1 MPLYVYKIEN
11 FNQVLPKELDQF
23 KTFASILY
31 KEFHNAEDTCL
42 FISNFAIPGNKK
54 RSTTP
59 VDGIL
64 ITPKCIAV
72 IDFKAYS
79 GIITAKLNGSWIFQ
93 ENENSK
99 EIPIDGGS
107 GTKTVLGQITINHDA
122 LAEYLKEL
130 SKEIEIKE
138 NSFNFYKSV
147 SCIVAFI
154 DIIKLNNEIG
164 DGLPFGLGIC
174 DSNSFKET
182 LDRLHKETSRR
193 LHRSKLLTNDEIDK
207 IRLKLNISSCLMQE
221 SEYKDYKSKYS
232 KQTGKST
239 ENSHNIN
246 TAKSSSKKDAPKPEH
261 PQRTNI
267 EHRPVESEEDSN
279 RQQRT
284 ITGDSN
290 AVKPI
295 QPINQRP
302 AQTSDT
308 LQRPTTTANSTA
320 NAPIRPSTQQ
330 QPNSVRP
337 VIQPTHQL
345 EKQVSKPQAITIQK
359 ETKPVINTINTQDS
373 KAKKNHDDYILGLP
387 DSQFSFERYKNS
399 DLYFLRV
406 KHIDGSIECLTKPI
420 FREEG
425 SSFHN
430 GLSTVS
436 MQDYKSYFI
445 NKLGNPVSKGYDFHS
460 IMPFGEIY
468 RMSQSCR
475 YGLLNKVGN
484 EIAPARYDII
494 KAFNCGVAV
503 FRINKKYGVISDS
516 GKELVRP
523 MYDYISPFNNDVAV
537 VCLDHKCGVIN
548 TSGKTVVPIAHYDYI
563 SKFEDGV
570 ASAKIG
576 TKWGVIDTSGKVV
589 VPVMYDGIHECTSKG
604 SIVINN
610 LWNLSLNSKGA
621 IKSKKISISDFL
633 EYTICGATIV
643 HIICLIL
650 LYLLCTGIVNWQD
663 QFLHL
668 SSVNKLV
675 YTSLFIIE
683 FVTII
688 INSLFVLPEYN
699 GDRGGGYIGENASP
713 IICIIPFVGFLIIV
727 WLILLAIT
735 YYMGSFDYCDVIR
748 DICTFVTPIALIV
761 MNIYAFWDEWK
772 CNRKWYLRRA
782 EYDPNC

>member
-11 FNQVLPKELDQF
+11 FNLVRPKELDQF

-138 NSFNFYKSV
+138 NSFNYKSV

-232 KQTGKST
+232 KQTEKST

-284 ITGDSN
+284 ITSDSN

-330 QPNSVRP
+330 QPNPVRSVT
-337 VIQPTHQL
+337 QPTHQL
-345 EKQVSKPQAITIQK
+345 GKPAHKPHATTVQK
-359 ETKPVINTINTQDS
+359 ETARPDVNTQNSKTTKSPNEYRNGKRPSILDFVNRTIIGNTIVG
-373 KAKKNHDDYILGLP
+373 ILGLL
-387 DSQFSFERYKNS
+387 FNYVLF
-399 DLYFLRV
+399 FLV
-406 KHIDGSIECLTKPI
+406 IGLESTWYTILAVIAIPLLFMIAETL
-420 FREEG
+420 FRA
-425 SSFHN
+425 
-430 GLSTVS
+430 
-436 MQDYKSYFI
+436 MRSYYDI
-445 NKLGNPVSKGYDFHS
+445 GRGYN
-460 IMPFGEIY
+460 I
-468 RMSQSCR
+468 CV
-475 YGLLNKVGN
+475 YGLLSFFSGLIPHVLLGLL
-484 EIAPARYDII
+484 EGLIQMLT
-494 KAFNCGVAV
+494 
-503 FRINKKYGVISDS
+503 INLDV
-516 GKELVRP
+516 
-523 MYDYISPFNNDVAV
+523 NNATYLRAV
-537 VCLDHKCGVIN
+537 VFIL
-548 TSGKTVVPIAHYDYI
+548 A
-563 SKFEDGV
+563 
-570 ASAKIG
+570 
-576 TKWGVIDTSGKVV
+576 
-589 VPVMYDGIHECTSKG
+589 
-604 SIVINN
+604 SIVINVRVY
-610 LWNLSLNSKGA
+610 
-621 IKSKKISISDFL
+621 I
-633 EYTICGATIV
+633 EYK
-643 HIICLIL
+643 
-650 LYLLCTGIVNWQD
+650 D
-663 QFLHL
+663 
-668 SSVNKLV
+668 
-675 YTSLFIIE
+675 
-683 FVTII
+683 
-688 INSLFVLPEYN
+688 
-699 GDRGGGYIGENASP
+699 
-713 IICIIPFVGFLIIV
+713 
-727 WLILLAIT
+727 
-735 YYMGSFDYCDVIR
+735 
-748 DICTFVTPIALIV
+748 
-761 MNIYAFWDEWK
+761 
-772 CNRKWYLRRA
+772 
-782 EYDPNC
+782 